1 MISEYIC
8 TSASVCVP
16 VLVCVWVCLWVVCLP
31 IGVCVCVS
39 FCGQALAA
47 VPTIITMRKSLSAIV
62 FQIFIN
68 PETEIMGQVSLGPS
82 SFQFLS
88 MEKWAKY
95 HLAHPP
101 FSFWVWKNGPSWFGP
116 FSFYL
121 RTMQKWAKLI
131 WPSMEV
137 LVGCT
142 NGPSDLAH
150 FSIDYYKILGHVCE
164 KNFHQYFRHHLK
176 FHFSQ

>member
-1 MISEYIC
+1 VIFPKNGHKPFLLGGC
-8 TSASVCVP
+8 DLHKCVRVCACVSVCVG
-16 VLVCVWVCLWVVCLP
+16 VFVSGVSAYGCVC
-31 IGVCVCVS
+31 VCVCVS

-101 FSFWVWKNGPSWFGP
+101 FSF
-116 FSFYL
+116 
-121 RTMQKWAKLI
+121 
-131 WPSMEV
+131 
-137 LVGCT
+137 
-142 NGPSDLAH
+142 
-150 FSIDYYKILGHVCE
+150 
-164 KNFHQYFRHHLK
+164 
-176 FHFSQ
+176 